1 MALRRRRKGGGGL
14 EAWPGYVDALSTL
27 LMVIIFVLLVFVLAQ
42 GFLSVA
48 LSSRDRALERLNRQ
62 VSELS
67 ELLALERGQA
77 EELRTSLSRTAEE
90 LRASSAAREALARNF
105 SVLREERDRL
115 AAEREATRAERDRL
129 SARIADLELAA
140 GGGAARIAEL
150 EGRLAEALARAE
162 AAGGDAAA
170 TVRTLT
176 DAQRL
181 LAAERAALE
190 AVRRDLAAARDQST
204 ALARD
209 LAQERGTRE
218 ATQRDLAQERTTR
231 EATQR
236 DLAMARNEIT
246 ALSGNLTAERDQR
259 TQRERELAQA
269 RDQGQALARD
279 LAATRQ
285 ARDTATESLEA
296 RRREAEAL
304 ARDLAAARASLAAA
318 QRDIATLREEAA
330 ALDRTV
336 RADRATIEA
345 RLSDIARL
353 TDQIRG
359 LEALRDQM
367 ERQAAAAMARA
378 GDEERLRGTAE
389 AALGEAQR
397 LLANVTGRA
406 TTAEREAAEAAARA
420 SAADRAAAEAAAR
433 TAAAERLAGEA
444 RQAAGV
450 AEARSAAAER
460 VAGEA
465 RQAAGVAEARS
476 AAAERVAQESQRAAQ
491 DADRARAAATLLAT
505 EASRR
510 VQDAERSRTAA
521 DGQAAEYARLSESA
535 RTQVAL
541 LTRQLEAL
549 RAELA
554 RVAATLEAEENAG
567 RDKDAQIVNLGA
579 RLNAALAARVEELQ
593 QYRSDFFGRL
603 RRVLGDRPE
612 VRIVGDRFVFQSEV
626 LFPVGGAELSP
637 GGQAQIRDLAR
648 VLIDLAGQFPPD
660 LAWVLRVDGHA
671 DRSPVRGGGRFASN
685 WELSAARSIAVA
697 QLLMQEGLP
706 ANRLAAAAFG
716 DTQPLDD
723 RDTPD
728 AFARNRRIELRLEAG
743 PAGTRAAAPTPA
755 RNTQEAIRG
764 LACGRVAE
772 LQGGSL
778 VAGIGPRGSQARLRA
793 ALPGATPRLAVAE
806 FDGPYCPVLEALR
819 PVEPSAGAAAMR
831 IGLGNGN
838 PVREGDPLL
847 FDVALPDWAAHV
859 TLVYLSSDNKAV
871 TLETLGRQQAGLRL
885 RLGTPRPNFPG
896 WMAEPPFGTDL
907 VLAVASEAPLFA
919 TPRPIIEPVQD
930 FATALRAAIAAAR
943 AAAQRVSADLT
954 VVEVTPR

>member
-259 TQRERELAQA
+259 TQRERELVQA
-269 RDQGQALARD
+269 REQGQALARD

-420 SAADRAAAEAAAR
+420 SAADRATAEAAAR
-433 TAAAERLAGEA
+433 TAAAERL
-444 RQAAGV
+444 
-450 AEARSAAAER
+450 
-460 VAGEA
+460 AGEA

-510 VQDAERSRTAA
+510 VQDAERARTAA

-793 ALPGATPRLAVAE
+793 ALPGATPRLAIAE

-847 FDVALPDWAAHV
+847 FDMALPDWAAHV